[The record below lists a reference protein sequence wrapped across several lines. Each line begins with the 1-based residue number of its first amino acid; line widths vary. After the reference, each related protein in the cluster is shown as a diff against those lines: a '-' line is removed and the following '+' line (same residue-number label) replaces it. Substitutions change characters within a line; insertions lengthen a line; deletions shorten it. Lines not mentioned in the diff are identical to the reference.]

1 MIETVLVALGGAGL
15 GIVASL
21 GIWRMGVRAVDAT
34 DREVAAVKQAGELA
48 AKLATSDGKLLAAIT
63 SAETWQNRALDQQKR
78 ADALQSLLE
87 DAAANLP
94 ADGARE
100 RMQAKWL
107 AFHNAVPGAA
117 SAADKPVQVPAEPAA
132 SGSTDLLKPGE

>member
-34 DREVAAVKQAGELA
+34 DREVAATKQAGELA

-87 DAAANLP
+87 DAAASLP
-94 ADGARE
+94 ADGAADRL
-100 RMQAKWL
+100 RAKWL
-107 AFHNAVPGAA
+107 AFHNAVSGGA

-132 SGSTDLLKPGE
+132 ARPSDTDLERP

>member
-1 MIETVLVALGGAGL
+1 MIETVLVALGGVGL

-48 AKLATSDGKLLAAIT
+48 AKLATSEGKLLAAIT

-100 RMQAKWL
+100 RLQAKWL
-107 AFHNAVPGAA
+107 AFHNAVPGATG
-117 SAADKPVQVPAEPAA
+117 AADKPVQGPAEPAP
-132 SGSTDLLKPGE
+132 SGSADLLKPGE